1 MKIAVV
7 GANGWIGST
16 IVHEALERGHTVT
29 AVVRDPARLTLAH
42 ERLHVVSGDA
52 TDPDNVAEAVGG
64 HDVVIGAISG
74 RRDANNQNI
83 PNAAQALLV
92 GVAQAGVRRLIWVGG
107 AGSLEVAPG
116 VRLADTPEFPAEY
129 KGESLAQADALGVFR
144 SAQTDIDWTYISPA
158 VVIAPGQ
165 RTGQYRVGGDQVL
178 ANDAGES
185 HISVEDYGV
194 ALLDEVEQP
203 KHNRRRI
210 TVAY

>member
-7 GANGWIGST
+7 GANGWVGST
-16 IVHEALERGHTVT
+16 VAREALERGHTVT

-42 ERLHVVSGDA
+42 ERLHIVIGDA
-52 TDPDNVAEAVGG
+52 TNPNSVAEAVRG

-92 GVAQAGVRRLIWVGG
+92 GVAQAGVQRLIWVGG

-116 VRLADTPEFPAEY
+116 VRLIDTPEFPAEY
-129 KGESLAQADALGVFR
+129 KGEALAQADALGVFR
-144 SAQTDIDWTYISPA
+144 SAQTDIGWTYISPA

-165 RTGQYRVGGDQVL
+165 RIGQYRVGGDQVL
-178 ANDAGES
+178 ANDTGKS
-185 HISVEDYGV
+185 YISVEDYGV